1 LQEPVLLQSEI
12 IIYMLNQENILVFG
26 ELLLRFSS
34 TEDQFISKNHTV
46 SLFPGGSEANVSASL
61 GQWNIPCAYVSCVP
75 DNALA
80 NNALQALQ
88 ELGVNTT
95 KTVLQ
100 GSRLGLYFLLSANGL
115 TSGEVVYDRKFSSF
129 SSLTPGTID
138 WEKVLDGHTWFHWT
152 ALTPA
157 LSENMAAVCKEALIA
172 ARKKGLKISVDLNY
186 RSRLWDY
193 GKQPIDVM
201 PELVAYCDVIMGNI
215 WAANKMLGIPVDEK
229 LDRQTSPEDYAIHAN
244 ASAKAVF
251 NRFPQCKHIANTFRF
266 MDNPKHNLF
275 YGTYHTPDNNYI
287 SSILETNEVVDRIGS
302 GDAFMAGLIYG
313 LTSSN
318 DGQEIIDKATSS
330 GYKKLFV
337 KGDFGDGSI

>member
-1 LQEPVLLQSEI
+1 MQSEI
-12 IIYMLNQENILVFG
+12 IKFMLNQENVLVFG

-61 GQWNIPCAYVSCVP
+61 GQWSIPCAYISCVP

-80 NNALQALQ
+80 SNALQVLE
-88 ELGVNTT
+88 ELGVNTS
-95 KTVLQ
+95 KTVVQ

-115 TSGEVVYDRKFSSF
+115 TSGAVVYDRKFSSF
-129 SSLTPGTID
+129 SGLMPGTID
-138 WEKVLDGHTWFHWT
+138 WDSVLEGHTWFHWT

-157 LSENMAAVCKEALIA
+157 LSDNMAMVCKEALVA
-172 ARKKGLKISVDLNY
+172 ARKKGMKISVDLNY

-193 GKQPIDVM
+193 GKQPLEVM
-201 PELVAYCDVIMGNI
+201 PELVQYCDVIMGNI
-215 WAANKMLGIPVDEK
+215 WAANKMLGIPVDDV
-229 LDRQTSPEDYAIHAN
+229 LDRQTSVEDYSAHAN
-244 ASAKAVF
+244 ASAEAIF
-251 NRFPQCKHIANTFRF
+251 NRFPQCQHVANTFRF
-266 MDNPKHNLF
+266 MDNPTHNLF
-275 YGTYHTPDNNYI
+275 YGTYHTRDNRHYI
-287 SSILETNEVVDRIGS
+287 SSVFETNDVVDRIGS

-313 LTSSN
+313 LTSCI
-318 DGQEIIDKATSS
+318 DGQEIIDKATSA